1 MKYKSGGGWFTWGSR
16 LPRRLKSRAAV
27 IVLLSYVLGFALPI
41 AGATMSLVAAHH
53 GIHARPRTDSIT
65 AELVDDAIPLALSLL
80 AVTLGMRSAAR
91 APLAL
96 RGTDLGLRRS
106 AAISQAQAAGT
117 ALMYLATITS
127 ASILGDAL
135 VHLIGVE
142 KDAATAPTDRLAAA
156 LADNAWAGLLEEPIL
171 LGLTLGLALRLRW
184 RWQLVLPVMIV
195 MRLAFHVYY
204 GPVAAALFV
213 VPWMCG
219 AYLLYARCPLLW
231 PFVLAHGTYD
241 VLVTLNDNASHAAAA
256 AATVILDTLAILGVL
271 VAIYAA
277 ARHLRTHRLGRG
289 EPDPSP
295 A

>member
-1 MKYKSGGGWFTWGSR
+1 MNYKSGGGWCTWGSR
-16 LPRRLKSRAAV
+16 LPRRLNPRGAV
-27 IVLLSYVLGFALPI
+27 IVLVSYALGFALPI

-53 GIHARPRTDSIT
+53 GAHARPRTDTIAT
-65 AELVDDAIPLALSLL
+65 ELVNDAIPLALSLL
-80 AVTLGMRSAAR
+80 AATLGMRSAAR

-96 RGTDLGLRRS
+96 RDTDLGLRRS
-106 AAISQAQAAGT
+106 AAISRTRAAAT
-117 ALMYLATITS
+117 ALMYLATITT

-135 VHLIGVE
+135 VHLFGVE

-184 RWQLVLPVMIV
+184 RWQLVLPLVIV

-219 AYLLYARCPLLW
+219 AYVLYRRCPLLW

-241 VLVTLNDNASHAAAA
+241 VLVTLNERTPHAAAA
-256 AATVILDTLAILGVL
+256 AATVIQDTLASLGVL
-271 VAIYAA
+271 VAVYAV
-277 ARHLRTHRLGRG
+277 ARHLSTHGLGRG
-289 EPDPSP
+289 APDPSP